1 MGQKLFKW
9 KILPFAGTVM
19 KNLFSDPATTK
30 YPFEPVNFPER
41 MRGHIVIRIEECIS
55 CGLCERNCPPRAI
68 KVDRAAGTWA
78 INRFDC
84 IQCGNCTN
92 VCPKKCLEIVPGY
105 TEPGTEKITETFTK
119 SMTERTS

>member
-1 MGQKLFKW
+1 MQ
-9 KILPFAGTVM
+9 
-19 KNLFSDPATTK
+19 ATID
-30 YPFEPVNFPER
+30 R
-41 MRGHIVIRIEECIS
+41 SGCIS